1 MILID
6 YYKQNL
12 CVTAAYRPVRELL
25 QQERVKDKVS
35 PFLHVIDVFSFFL
48 LKLVLA
54 DTFLGFLLPSISLK
68 EKKQKA
74 EEGTS
79 SEDAA
84 DTKEEGTSSEDA
96 ADTKEE
102 GTSSE
107 DAADKKEEGKEESVI
122 ILRPLNMDDM
132 RQAKN
137 QVSLHEFPFDLDLDC
152 FFYSQSISK

>member
-96 ADTKEE
+96 AD
-102 GTSSE
+102 
-107 DAADKKEEGKEESVI
+107 KKEEGKEESVI

-132 RQAKN
+132 KQAKN

>member
-84 DTKEEGTSSEDA
+84 HTKEEGKSSEDA

-102 GTSSE
+102 G
-107 DAADKKEEGKEESVI
+107 KQESVI

>member
-54 DTFLGFLLPSISLK
+54 DTFHGFLLPSISLK

-74 EEGTS
+74 
-79 SEDAA
+79 
-84 DTKEEGTSSEDA
+84 EEGTSSEDA

-137 QVSLHEFPFDLDLDC
+137 QVSLHEFEKTIC
-152 FFYSQSISK
+152 

>member
-96 ADTKEE
+96 AD
-102 GTSSE
+102 
-107 DAADKKEEGKEESVI
+107 KKEEGKEESVI

-137 QVSLHEFPFDLDLDC
+137 QVSLHEFSFDLDLDC

>member
-1 MILID
+1 MMLID

-84 DTKEEGTSSEDA
+84 D
-96 ADTKEE
+96 
-102 GTSSE
+102 
-107 DAADKKEEGKEESVI
+107 KKEEGKEESVI

-132 RQAKN
+132 KQAKN

>member
-96 ADTKEE
+96 AD
-102 GTSSE
+102 
-107 DAADKKEEGKEESVI
+107 KKEEGKEESVI

>member
-54 DTFLGFLLPSISLK
+54 DTFLGFLFPSISLK

-84 DTKEEGTSSEDA
+84 HTKEEGKSSEDA

-102 GTSSE
+102 G
-107 DAADKKEEGKEESVI
+107 KQESVI

>member
-1 MILID
+1 
-6 YYKQNL
+6 
-12 CVTAAYRPVRELL
+12 
-25 QQERVKDKVS
+25 
-35 PFLHVIDVFSFFL
+35 LHVIDVFSFFL
-48 LKLVLA
+48 LKLVLS

-84 DTKEEGTSSEDA
+84 DTKEEGTSS
-96 ADTKEE
+96 ADKKEE

-107 DAADKKEEGKEESVI
+107 DAADTKEEGKEESVI

-152 FFYSQSISK
+152 FFCSQSISK

>member
-102 GTSSE
+102 G
-107 DAADKKEEGKEESVI
+107 KEESVI

>member
-1 MILID
+1 MMLID

-96 ADTKEE
+96 AD
-102 GTSSE
+102 
-107 DAADKKEEGKEESVI
+107 KKEEGKEESVI